1 MVKDRLVVTGADEP
15 VYAHSGEDVTLSC
28 FVDTH
33 VTVRELQVEWKK
45 TNDDGDIMVLLYADG
60 ENKPESQDGRYS
72 GRAEFYTEEIP
83 KRNFSM
89 KLRKVRTEDKGEFR
103 CEVHS
108 DTDSAS
114 TTARIAALGYSSLH
128 WLILGLCIAVTPVVL
143 LTGAL
148 SVRHLIREDTSR
160 QALLGHCSHVLVP
173 PIMVSAAFILWG
185 IIEGSTEEAVTCTV
199 ISLLCILV
207 LINIAPY
214 RELIT
219 DSWQKIILHTLT
231 IAFPVIMVAVLTGSA
246 IEFSAKYSPT
256 PAEKAKFGGLFGG
269 IIFMFLFFVIFRIIG
284 VVVWTK
290 YPEDRERREKILAY
304 ISGITGIIFLVVAVS
319 SIIAV
324 SVYLAKYSAAAWK
337 EQLATFS
344 TLLMMP
350 VIMVLFPAGFS
361 VFWIIRSGRMGETVR
376 LRHFLV
382 IMEFFLYNSRMFNLL
397 FLAIYSQLIAWIN
410 NTFKLEYLILTTV
423 AALGI
428 CACIIIKAYLMYYE
442 TVRLEGS
449 YYLAQKILLGI
460 FFILHLIFSFP
471 YLSVIFENDKG
482 RPVKICEFVFVY
494 ILTVTLLFLFWV
506 RQHVCG
512 TYLFY
517 FDIILKQTQENSHWI
532 YG

>member
-1 MVKDRLVVTGADEP
+1 
-15 VYAHSGEDVTLSC
+15 
-28 FVDTH
+28 
-33 VTVRELQVEWKK
+33 
-45 TNDDGDIMVLLYADG
+45 
-60 ENKPESQDGRYS
+60 
-72 GRAEFYTEEIP
+72 
-83 KRNFSM
+83 
-89 KLRKVRTEDKGEFR
+89 
-103 CEVHS
+103 
-108 DTDSAS
+108 
-114 TTARIAALGYSSLH
+114 
-128 WLILGLCIAVTPVVL
+128 
-143 LTGAL
+143 
-148 SVRHLIREDTSR
+148 
-160 QALLGHCSHVLVP
+160 
-173 PIMVSAAFILWG
+173 
-185 IIEGSTEEAVTCTV
+185 
-199 ISLLCILV
+199 
-207 LINIAPY
+207 
-214 RELIT
+214 
-219 DSWQKIILHTLT
+219 
-231 IAFPVIMVAVLTGSA
+231 
-246 IEFSAKYSPT
+246 
-256 PAEKAKFGGLFGG
+256 
-269 IIFMFLFFVIFRIIG
+269 MFLFFVIFRIIG

-442 TVRLEGS
+442 TVRLEGF

-506 RQHVCG
+506 RQHVCAKPRKYVYFSG
-512 TYLFY
+512 AFGLPLLNSVALAVALKLKADTGKQPLDLRLIVLISGSVFLFGWFVIEMSAY
-517 FDIILKQTQENSHWI
+517 WLVKKERIKQQLALVLGFVERHQDPDPDQML
-532 YG
+532 